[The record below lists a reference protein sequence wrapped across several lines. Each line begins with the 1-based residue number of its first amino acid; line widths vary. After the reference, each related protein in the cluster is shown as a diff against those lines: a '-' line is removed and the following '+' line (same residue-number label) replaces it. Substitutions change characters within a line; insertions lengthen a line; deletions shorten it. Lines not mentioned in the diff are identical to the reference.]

1 MLKGWNWKTRTQCL
15 WQQDPRTWV
24 EGEQTNALSKS
35 LVGFSCKKCGK
46 RKGKSEIQNW
56 PLLAKI

>member
-35 LVGFSCKKCGK
+35 LVGFSCKKVE
-46 RKGKSEIQNW
+46 KGKENQKY
-56 PLLAKI
+56 KIGLS